1 MAKHEDSRSASPRRK
16 FSLTY
21 HLREDS
27 LDRLSKKCSSLL
39 RYGNEPRMQFRD
51 NVWVHRDDV
60 IYFALEKRP
69 HMKADDV
76 ITVLERP
83 RRDGS
88 FRFECMRD
96 GDGVWARALEKRKR
110 CRRTPSEPRHSETP
124 RSLLNQPVQLQ
135 PEPLPKQSTSS
146 AWLDQ
151 RPPAVPHGGQQ
162 PVPSAWQGPVPAY
175 HTPTPA
181 MQIDRLPLAARFK
194 TGDAVKIIHCGIPG
208 CIACCGVLGQPLP
221 DVHPGLWT
229 VHMDGGKIVCC
240 DLSQLQLC
248 SDPLQADGGAGTAG
262 SGPRSSQQRVP
273 QSVKLIAPTGKI
285 RHLHLLVQTTVQ
297 DILKNHLPS
306 EMRGQNNV
314 AIFNMSG
321 EKIEPSL
328 TVGDLGE
335 ESEQV
340 VLQFQTDDW

>member
-1 MAKHEDSRSASPRRK
+1 MAKDEESRSPSHRRK
-16 FSLTY
+16 FSHTY
-21 HLREDS
+21 HQRDES
-27 LDRLSKKCSSLL
+27 LDRLSRCCSGLL
-39 RYGNEPRMQFRD
+39 RYGNEPELQIKDGGWAFRD
-51 NVWVHRDDV
+51 DL
-60 IYFALEKRP
+60 IKYALRGRRR
-69 HMKADDV
+69 MKADDV
-76 ITVLERP
+76 ITVLERS
-83 RRDGS
+83 RDDGS
-88 FRFECMRD
+88 YRFETMSD
-96 GDGVWARALEKRKR
+96 DNGVWTRATEKRTKH
-110 CRRTPSEPRHSETP
+110 RRRESVPRHPETP
-124 RSLLNQPVQLQ
+124 RSLLNQPAQLQ
-135 PEPLPKQSTSS
+135 SDPLPKQLTSS
-146 AWLDQ
+146 AWLEQ
-151 RPPAVPHGGQQ
+151 QPPAVPHGGQQ

-181 MQIDRLPLAARFK
+181 VQIDRLPLAARFK
-194 TGDAVKIIHCGIPG
+194 TGDAVKIIRCGIPG